1 MFWRLKGPVWITS
14 RVKEPLAIWLSGP
27 LRQANLPEILNH
39 WWIFV
44 SNFNHSYHSS
54 LIFTPV
60 TASCGRRVR
69 QALSYQNWDVSA
81 QRGVARACWE
91 HLGCSA
97 QWWDHKKTCLWSS
110 KKGFPSSF
118 TDCSF
123 SLFPRWVWLS
133 GASLSEISELQPL
146 RQTFP
151 SPVIIDN
158 WLWSRCGNDC
168 LTFPLPVAI
177 LRRSHVLPLLT
188 SPEKAYFVLKWK
200 NPTQQHKSFFAVEG
214 QQ

>member
-1 MFWRLKGPVWITS
+1 MAFWALETS
-14 RVKEPLAIWLSGP
+14 KSSS
-27 LRQANLPEILNH
+27 NILNH

-44 SNFNHSYHSS
+44 SNFSHSYHSN
-54 LIFTPV
+54 LVFTPV
-60 TASCGRRVR
+60 SVSCGRRVR
-69 QALSYQNWDVSA
+69 QRHVCIRTEMSQHSMESWGLAWKH
-81 QRGVARACWE
+81 R
-91 HLGCSA
+91 GCSA
-97 QWWDHKKTCLWSS
+97 QRWDHKKACLWSS

-118 TDCSF
+118 RDSSF

-133 GASLSEISELQPL
+133 GVSLSKILELQPL
-146 RQTFP
+146 QQSFP

-158 WLWSRCGNDC
+158 WLCWRCENDC

-177 LRRSHVLPLLT
+177 LRRSQIPSLPT